1 MISVYRKWLFTTL
14 VDSCLANS
22 SGSTVSNS
30 SVNMYNNFVN
40 MDAIDV
46 NLDPNVQ
53 NGFNVEPSSKQPDFQ
68 EHAFKELRNCQK
80 ASDKYPSNYNAWSH
94 RIWVVKH
101 CLNCSLQ
108 VRYCFLL
115 CIF

>member
-1 MISVYRKWLFTTL
+1 M
-14 VDSCLANS
+14 DS
-22 SGSTVSNS
+22 
-30 SVNMYNNFVN
+30 
-40 MDAIDV
+40 IDV